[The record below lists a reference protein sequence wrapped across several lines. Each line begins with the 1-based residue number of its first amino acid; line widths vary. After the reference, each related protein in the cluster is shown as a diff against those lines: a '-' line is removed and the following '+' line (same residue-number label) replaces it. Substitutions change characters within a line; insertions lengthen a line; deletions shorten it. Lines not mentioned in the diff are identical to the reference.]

1 LTEIQELE
9 KRIEKLE
16 EEQDKEKSMSIIVT
30 KGDLDE
36 AYPALIL
43 GSTAAS
49 FGWEVNMFFT
59 FYGLDIV
66 NHKKHKKLTMSPLGN
81 SSMNI
86 PNILTIIP
94 GMERATTWL
103 MKRKMKTHGVA
114 TVEELIELSIESG
127 VNMQACQ
134 MTMDL
139 FGHDDEH
146 LIEGVK
152 SGVGA
157 ATALNQMSDTDMQLL
172 I

>member
-1 LTEIQELE
+1 MD
-9 KRIEKLE
+9 KIEKLE
-16 EEQDKEKSMSIIVT
+16 TRIEELEEDEEKSMSIIVT

-49 FGWEVNMFFT
+49 FGWDVNVFFT

-66 NHKKHKKLTMSPLGN
+66 HGEKHENLKMSPLGN
-81 SSMNI
+81 PSMNI
-86 PNILTIIP
+86 PNALGILP
-94 GMERATTWL
+94 GMERFMTWY
-103 MKRKMKTHGVA
+103 MKRKMDNHGVA
-114 TVEELIELSIESG
+114 SVEELMELSLDSG

-139 FGHDDEH
+139 FGYKEED
-146 LIEGVK
+146 LVEGVE

-157 ATALNQMSDTDMQLL
+157 ATALNQMSETDMQLL

>member
-1 LTEIQELE
+1 MPDIEDLE
-9 KRIEKLE
+9 NRIEKLE
-16 EEQDKEKSMSIIVT
+16 ADEEKSMSIIVT
-30 KGDLDE
+30 KGDMDE

-49 FGWEVNMFFT
+49 FGWDVNVFFT

-66 NHKKHKKLTMSPLGN
+66 HEEKYENLKMSPLGN
-81 SSMNI
+81 PSMGI
-86 PNILTIIP
+86 PNALGIIP
-94 GMERATTWL
+94 GMEWFMTWY
-103 MKRKMKTHGVA
+103 MKRKMDDHGVA
-114 TVEELIELSIESG
+114 SVDELMELSLEAG

-139 FGHDDEH
+139 FDYSEED
-146 LIEGVK
+146 LVEGVE

-157 ATALNQMSDTDMQLL
+157 ATALNQMSETDMQLL

>member
-1 LTEIQELE
+1 MAEIEEIEQRLEELE
-9 KRIEKLE
+9 ES
-16 EEQDKEKSMSIIVT
+16 DGEKSMSIIVT

-43 GSTAAS
+43 SSTAAS
-49 FGWEVNMFFT
+49 FGWDVNVFFT

-66 NHKKHKKLTMSPLGN
+66 HEEKHRKLKMSPLGN
-81 SSMNI
+81 TSLGI
-86 PNILTIIP
+86 PNIVATLP
-94 GMERATTWL
+94 GMDRFVTWF
-103 MKRKMKTHGVA
+103 MKRKMDNHGVA
-114 TVEELIELSIESG
+114 SVEEMMELSKESG
-127 VNMQACQ
+127 VNLQACQ

-139 FGHDDEH
+139 FGYTDDE
-146 LIEGVK
+146 LVEGVT

>member
-1 LTEIQELE
+1 MPEIEKLE

-16 EEQDKEKSMSIIVT
+16 TDEEKSMSIIVT
-30 KGDLDE
+30 KGDMDE

-49 FGWEVNMFFT
+49 FGWEVNVFFT

-66 NHKKHKKLTMSPLGN
+66 HEEKHKNLKMSPLGN
-81 SSMNI
+81 PSLGI
-86 PNILTIIP
+86 PNIVSVLP
-94 GMERATTWL
+94 GIERFMTWF
-103 MKRKMKTHGVA
+103 MKRKMDDHGVA
-114 TVEELIELSIESG
+114 SVEELMELSIESG

-139 FGHDDEH
+139 FDYSDND
-146 LIEGVK
+146 LVEGVE

-157 ATALNQMSDTDMQLL
+157 ATALNQMSETDMQLL

>member
-1 LTEIQELE
+1 MVEIEEIE
-9 KRIEKLE
+9 KRVKKLE
-16 EEQDKEKSMSIIVT
+16 EENAGEKTISIIVT

-66 NHKKHKKLTMSPLGN
+66 HEKKHKNLKMSPLGN
-81 SSMNI
+81 TSMAV
-86 PNILTIIP
+86 PNVISVLPWAEKII
-94 GMERATTWL
+94 TWY
-103 MKRKMKTHGVA
+103 MKRKMDKHGVA
-114 TVEELIELSIESG
+114 SVEELIELSQESG
-127 VNMQACQ
+127 VNLQACQ

-139 FGHDDEH
+139 FGYSDQD
-146 LIEGVK
+146 LLEGVE

>member
-1 LTEIQELE
+1 MPDLE
-9 KRIEKLE
+9 QIEQRIEKLE
-16 EEQDKEKSMSIIVT
+16 EDEEKSMSIIVT

-49 FGWEVNMFFT
+49 FGWKVNIFFT

-66 NHKKHKKLTMSPLGN
+66 HKKKHKNLKMSPLGN
-81 SSMNI
+81 PSMNV
-86 PNILTIIP
+86 PNILTVIP
-94 GMERATTWL
+94 GMEKMVTWF
-103 MKRKMKTHGVA
+103 MKKKMNDHGVA
-114 TVEELIELSIESG
+114 SVEELMELSLESG

-139 FGHDDEH
+139 FGYSEDE
-146 LIEGVK
+146 LVEGVQ

>member
-1 LTEIQELE
+1 VTEIEDLE
-9 KRIEKLE
+9 DRVEKLE
-16 EEQDKEKSMSIIVT
+16 KDGEKSMSIIVT

-49 FGWEVNMFFT
+49 FGWDVDMFFT

-66 NHKKHKKLTMSPLGN
+66 HEEKHRELKMSPLGN
-81 SSMNI
+81 TSMKA
-86 PNILTIIP
+86 PNILSIIP
-94 GMERATTWL
+94 GMERIMTWY
-103 MKRKMKTHGVA
+103 MKRKMDNHGVA
-114 TVEELIELSIESG
+114 SVDELMELSLESG

-139 FGHDDEH
+139 FEYSEEN
-146 LIEGVK
+146 LVEGVE

-157 ATALNQMSDTDMQLL
+157 ATALNQMSETDMQLL

>member
-1 LTEIQELE
+1 MPEIQELE
-9 KRIEKLE
+9 QRIEKLE
-16 EEQDKEKSMSIIVT
+16 EDEEKSMSIIVT

-49 FGWEVNMFFT
+49 FGWNVNVFFT

-66 NHKKHKKLTMSPLGN
+66 HNKKHKNLKMSPLGN
-81 SSMNI
+81 PSMNM
-86 PNILTIIP
+86 PNIVSVLP
-94 GMERATTWL
+94 GMEKIATWV
-103 MKRKMKTHGVA
+103 MKRKMKDHGVA
-114 TVEELIELSIESG
+114 SVEELMELSFESG
-127 VNMQACQ
+127 VEFQACQ

-139 FGHDDEH
+139 FGYEDED
-146 LIEGVK
+146 LVDGVE

>member
-1 LTEIQELE
+1 MAE
-9 KRIEKLE
+9 IEKLE
-16 EEQDKEKSMSIIVT
+16 ERVRSLEEQHDGEKKLSIIVT

-36 AYPALIL
+36 AFPALIL

-59 FYGLDIV
+59 FYGLDII
-66 NHKKHKKLTMSPLGN
+66 HEDKHKKLKMSPLGN
-81 SSMNI
+81 TSMNV
-86 PNILTIIP
+86 PNILSILP
-94 GMERATTWL
+94 GMERMMTWY
-103 MKRKMKTHGVA
+103 MKRKMDKHGVA
-114 TVEELIELSIESG
+114 TVEELIELSKDSG
-127 VNMQACQ
+127 VNLQACQ

-139 FGHDDEH
+139 FGYTDED
-146 LIEGVK
+146 LLEGVQ

>member
-1 LTEIQELE
+1 MAEIEELE
-9 KRIEKLE
+9 QRIEKME
-16 EEQDKEKSMSIIVT
+16 EDEEKSMSIIVT
-30 KGDLDE
+30 KGDMDE

-49 FGWEVNMFFT
+49 FGWDVNVFFT

-66 NHKKHKKLTMSPLGN
+66 HEEKHKSLKMSPLGN
-81 SSMNI
+81 PNLGI
-86 PNILTIIP
+86 PNILGIIP
-94 GMERATTWL
+94 GMERFTTWF
-103 MKRKMKTHGVA
+103 MKRKMDNHGVA
-114 TVEELIELSIESG
+114 SVEELMELSIDSG

-139 FGHDDEH
+139 FGYNEDD
-146 LIEGVK
+146 LVDGVK

-157 ATALNQMSDTDMQLL
+157 ATALNQMSETDMQLL

>member
-1 LTEIQELE
+1 MPEIEELE
-9 KRIEKLE
+9 QRIEKLE
-16 EEQDKEKSMSIIVT
+16 EDEEKSMSIIVT

-49 FGWEVNMFFT
+49 FGWNVNIFFT

-66 NHKKHKKLTMSPLGN
+66 HEKKHKNLKMSPLGN
-81 SSMNI
+81 TSMKA
-86 PNILTIIP
+86 PNILSILP
-94 GMERATTWL
+94 GMEKLMTWY
-103 MKRKMKTHGVA
+103 MKKKMDKHEVA
-114 TVEELIELSIESG
+114 TIEELIELSQETG

-139 FGHDDEH
+139 FDYTDEE

-152 SGVGA
+152 SSVGA

>member
-1 LTEIQELE
+1 MQEIKDLE

-16 EEQDKEKSMSIIVT
+16 EGEDKSMSIIVT

-49 FGWEVNMFFT
+49 FGWSVNVFFT

-66 NHKKHKKLTMSPLGN
+66 HQEKHRKLKMSPLGN
-81 SSMNI
+81 PSMQV
-86 PNILTIIP
+86 PNIMAVLP
-94 GMERATTWL
+94 GMERMITWF
-103 MKRKMKTHGVA
+103 MKRKMKDHGVA
-114 TVEELIELSIESG
+114 TVEELIELSLETG

-134 MTMDL
+134 MTMELFEYADEDL
-139 FGHDDEH
+139 VK
-146 LIEGVK
+146 GVE

-157 ATALNQMSDTDMQLL
+157 ATALNQMADTDMQLL